1 MSDFAGR
8 AIVPGPAVAVAPDP
22 SAGHGPPAPDG
33 LADLVHAPPRRSR
46 AAEFLANNKMTV
58 AGGTLCLVLV
68 ALALASPAIAPH
80 DPLEQSFLAANQ
92 GPSDAHWLGTD
103 AFGRDVLSRV
113 LVGGRVSLAIGVCAP
128 ILSALF
134 GVWAGMIAGYA
145 GGWTDRL
152 ISRASDLLMSFPSLL
167 LGVMVAAALGPSFQ
181 TAVLAIAVALFP
193 RFVRLSRSATQVLR
207 REPFIDASIAAG
219 RGPLSVM
226 LRHVLP
232 NIAGPL
238 VVALSL
244 WVATA
249 IRLEAALSFL
259 GLGAQPPTPSWGNM
273 IRDGMTDLV
282 GDPWP
287 AAFAG
292 VAITL
297 AVLGFNMVG
306 DALRDLLD
314 PELDT

>member
-1 MSDFAGR
+1 MSDA
-8 AIVPGPAVAVAPDP
+8 
-22 SAGHGPPAPDG
+22 
-33 LADLVHAPPRRSR
+33 
-46 AAEFLANNKMTV
+46 
-58 AGGTLCLVLV
+58 
-68 ALALASPAIAPH
+68 AIAPRSAVMTYLGGNKLSVAGAALCVLLILIAAFSPVLAPK
-80 DPLEQSFLAANQ
+80 DPLEQSFLTANQ
-92 GPSDAHWLGTD
+92 GPSAEHWFGTD
-103 AFGRDVLSRV
+103 SFGRDVLSRV
-113 LVGGRVSLAIGVCAP
+113 LVGGRVSLAIGICAP
-128 ILSALF
+128 LLSALF
-134 GVWAGMIAGYA
+134 GVWFGMLAGYM
-145 GGWTDRL
+145 GGGVDRL
-152 ISRASDLLMSFPSLL
+152 VSRSSDLLMSFPALL

-181 TAVLAIAVALFP
+181 SAVIAIAVALFP
-193 RFVRLSRSATQVLR
+193 RFVRLSRSATLVLR

-219 RGPLSVM
+219 RSTLSIM
-226 LRHVLP
+226 MRHVLP
-232 NIAGPL
+232 NISGPL

-273 IRDGMTDLV
+273 IRDGMSDLV

-292 VAITL
+292 FAITL

-306 DALRDLLD
+306 DALRDMLD

>member
-1 MSDFAGR
+1 MSET
-8 AIVPGPAVAVAPDP
+8 AIAPAER
-22 SAGHGPPAPDG
+22 SALGTY
-33 LADLVHAPPRRSR
+33 LA
-46 AAEFLANNKMTV
+46 ANKLSV
-58 AGGTLCLVLV
+58 AGGVLCILLVLIAAV
-68 ALALASPAIAPH
+68 SPWIAPK
-80 DPLEQSFLAANQ
+80 DPLEQSFLTANQ
-92 GPSDAHWLGTD
+92 GPSEEHWLGTD

-113 LVGGRVSLAIGVCAP
+113 LIGGRVSLSIGICAP
-128 ILSALF
+128 LLSAAF
-134 GVWAGMIAGYA
+134 GVWFGMMAGYM
-145 GGWTDRL
+145 GGWTDRF
-152 ISRASDLLMSFPSLL
+152 ISRSSDLLMSFPALL

-181 TAVLAIAVALFP
+181 SAVIAIAVALFP

-219 RGPLSVM
+219 RGTLSIM
-226 LRHVLP
+226 IRHVLP

-273 IRDGMTDLV
+273 IRDGMSDLV

-292 VAITL
+292 LAITL

-306 DALRDLLD
+306 DALRDILD

>member
-1 MSDFAGR
+1 MSD
-8 AIVPGPAVAVAPDP
+8 AIVVPAER
-22 SAGHGPPAPDG
+22 SAFTTYI
-33 LADLVHAPPRRSR
+33 
-46 AAEFLANNKMTV
+46 AANKLSV
-58 AGGTLCLVLV
+58 AGGALCVLLVLIA
-68 ALALASPAIAPH
+68 ALSPWLAPH
-80 DPLEQSFLAANQ
+80 DPLEQSFITANQ
-92 GPSDAHWLGTD
+92 GPSEAFWFGTD
-103 AFGRDVLSRV
+103 AFGRDIFSRV
-113 LVGGRVSLAIGVCAP
+113 LIGGRVSLSIGICAP
-128 ILSALF
+128 ILSAFF
-134 GVWAGMIAGYA
+134 GVWAGMLAGYL
-145 GGWTDRL
+145 GGWADRL
-152 ISRASDLLMSFPSLL
+152 ISRGSDLLMSFPALL
-167 LGVMVAAALGPSFQ
+167 LGVMIAAALGPSFQ
-181 TAVLAIAVALFP
+181 SAVVAIAVALFP

-219 RGPLSVM
+219 RGTVSIM

-273 IRDGMTDLV
+273 IRDGMSDLV
-282 GDPWP
+282 GNPWP

-292 VAITL
+292 AAITL

-306 DALRDLLD
+306 DALRDILD

>member
-1 MSDFAGR
+1 M
-8 AIVPGPAVAVAPDP
+8 
-22 SAGHGPPAPDG
+22 
-33 LADLVHAPPRRSR
+33 
-46 AAEFLANNKMTV
+46 
-58 AGGTLCLVLV
+58 
-68 ALALASPAIAPH
+68 
-80 DPLEQSFLAANQ
+80 
-92 GPSDAHWLGTD
+92 
-103 AFGRDVLSRV
+103 LSRV
-113 LVGGRVSLAIGVCAP
+113 LLGSRVSLAIGICAP
-128 ILSALF
+128 LLAALF
-134 GVWAGMIAGYA
+134 GIWCGMLAGYV
-145 GGWTDRL
+145 GGWADRL

-167 LGVMVAAALGPSFQ
+167 LGVMVAAALGPSFRS
-181 TAVLAIAVALFP
+181 AVIAIGVALFP

-219 RGPLSVM
+219 RGSLSIM

-249 IRLEAALSFL
+249 IRPEAALSFL

-273 IRDGMTDLV
+273 IRDGMSDLV

-306 DALRDLLD
+306 DALRDILD
-314 PELDT
+314 PEMDA